1 MLRCTVKENEHKKTA
16 IEGVDC
22 RVAGWT
28 VDFRSLPAR
37 RRLSVLNI
45 RAYDVDL
52 VGNLLVLFAL
62 TQTLKLLLL
71 LALQWHIAAAWA
83 ELQAVSSSTGMYA
96 F

>member
-22 RVAGWT
+22 QVAGWT
-28 VDFRSLPAR
+28 FRSLPAR

-45 RAYDVDL
+45 RGYVDL
-52 VGNLLVLFAL
+52 VSNLLVLFAL

-71 LALQWHIAAAWA
+71 LALQWHIASAWA

>member
-28 VDFRSLPAR
+28 FRSLPAR

-62 TQTLKLLLL
+62 TQTLKLLSL
-71 LALQWHIAAAWA
+71 LALQWHIASAWA
-83 ELQAVSSSTGMYA
+83 ELQAVSSSTDMYA